1 VVFLFALGLMCK
13 PMLVTMPFVLLLLD
27 YWPLNRFATLPG
39 ETGQHPQLLR
49 RVILEK
55 LPLLGLG
62 LASCVITLFAQ
73 KDSMAPVTKLSL
85 PLRLSNA
92 VVSCTEYLRQMF
104 WPTDLAVLYP
114 WEAARLGTL
123 NTLISIALLAGIT
136 VVVFVLRRRRYL
148 VTGWLWY
155 LIMLVP
161 VIGILQVGNQARAD
175 RYTYLPQIG
184 LYLLLTWTAVEFCA
198 GWRYCR
204 ALFASL
210 SSVILVALIICAR
223 AQASYWRDSETLWSH
238 ALACTTDN
246 IVAEGNLGRACY
258 DKGKKREAMMYF
270 QNSLRIEP
278 RQAEIQ
284 SCLGVS
290 FLEMGRMNEAMAHL
304 QTALEIEPKFGD
316 AHYNLGNTYLQ
327 IGQAKEALFHYT
339 KALEIDPNDTQTL
352 NNMAW
357 ILATWPDA
365 LTRDGAKAVALA
377 ERADSLTRGASQMI
391 SATLAAAYAEA
402 GRFAEALKTGQ
413 RALQLATAEGNAPR
427 ADSIRMQIERY
438 QSGAAFRDTRFAS
451 TSPKN

>member
-1 VVFLFALGLMCK
+1 MCK

-39 ETGQHPQLLR
+39 QTGKRPQSLR
-49 RVILEK
+49 RLILEK

-73 KDSMAPVTKLSL
+73 KDSMAPVTRLSL

-92 VVSCTEYLRQMF
+92 VVSCTDYLRQMF
-104 WPTDLAVLYP
+104 WPADLAVLYP

-123 NTLISIALLAGIT
+123 NTVISIALLAGIS
-136 VVVFVLRRRRYL
+136 VVVFILRRRGYL
-148 VTGWLWY
+148 VAGWLWY
-155 LIMLVP
+155 LIMLGP

-184 LYLLLTWTAVEFCA
+184 LYLLVTWAAVELCT
-198 GWRYCR
+198 GWRYR
-204 ALFASL
+204 RVLLGSL
-210 SSVILVALIICAR
+210 CSVILVALIISAR
-223 AQASYWRDSETLWSH
+223 AQAAYWRDSETLWSH

-246 IVAEGNLGRACY
+246 IIAEGNLGKACY
-258 DKGKKREAMMYF
+258 DKGKTREAMVYF
-270 QNSLRIEP
+270 QNSLRINP
-278 RQAEIQ
+278 RQAPIH
-284 SCLGVS
+284 SSMGVF
-290 FLEMGRMNEAMAHL
+290 FLEMGRINESLAHL
-304 QTALEIEPKFGD
+304 QTAVEIEPKYAD

-327 IGQAKEALFHYT
+327 MGQAKEALIQYN
-339 KALEIDPNDTQTL
+339 KALEIDPNDTQAL

-365 LTRDGAKAVALA
+365 LTRDAARAIALA
-377 ERADSLTRGASQMI
+377 ERADSLTRGTSPMI

-402 GRFAEALKTGQ
+402 GRFPEALTTGR

-427 ADSIRMQIERY
+427 ADSIRTQIETY
-438 QSGAAFRDTRFAS
+438 QSGAAFRDHRFAS
-451 TSPKN
+451 TSR